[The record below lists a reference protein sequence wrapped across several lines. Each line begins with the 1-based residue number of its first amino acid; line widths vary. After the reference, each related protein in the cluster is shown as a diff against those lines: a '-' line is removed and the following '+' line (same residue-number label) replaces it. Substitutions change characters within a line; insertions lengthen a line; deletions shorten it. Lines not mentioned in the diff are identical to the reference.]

1 METPYLVELLQEKD
15 FTAYSNFLKNCPDAL
30 YEHSLAVRELIS
42 KHFKFEPFYL
52 IAKEEK
58 EKKEEK
64 KEKEEGTV
72 VGALPLF
79 KAKSWLEGTRYVSL
93 PFFPFGGVIGKNNDV
108 KRALLEE
115 AKKLSCNA
123 KFLEIRQRHTFEEA
137 EDTKETEET
146 TEDTPASDFVKQSPI
161 TNFLI
166 DLKNSEEEMLASLPK
181 DVRYDIRKA
190 QKNNLKVVIV
200 DPESLSAR
208 KTPLVRLSRNQQN
221 RNVLLDDCISAQKKQ
236 LDDFYSV
243 YLNTRKK
250 RGVPAWPY
258 GLFADALKNCRTAVA
273 VAYLEQEN
281 GGKNCRRLKE
291 NLELSCNSKKLLRPK
306 LQKSQ
311 KPVAAAFLFFEKEMI
326 EYAFAGTD
334 YRYNRISPYY
344 LLLWEILRYGIAHKY
359 KVLDLG
365 GSTKEMNDG
374 NMHAFKKKWATRT
387 QEVPYYFYAADKKN
401 IPSLQKAFGL
411 YRLYGQLW
419 SLLPKTVIKW
429 ISPRIIRQFK

>member
-15 FTAYSNFLKNCPDAL
+15 FIAYSNFLKNSPDAL

-42 KHFKFEPFYL
+42 KHFKFEPYYL
-52 IAKEEK
+52 IAKGEEDA
-58 EKKEEK
+58 
-64 KEKEEGTV
+64 V

-93 PFFPFGGVIGKNNDV
+93 PFFPFGGVIGKNNNI
-108 KRALLEE
+108 KRVLLEA
-115 AKKLSCNA
+115 AKKMSRNA
-123 KFLEIRQRHTFEEA
+123 KFLEIRQRQPFEEA
-137 EDTKETEET
+137 EDTTETKETKRT
-146 TEDTPASDFVKQSPI
+146 SASDFVKQSPI
-161 TNFLI
+161 TDFLI

-200 DPESLSAR
+200 DQESLSAR
-208 KTPLVRLSRNQQN
+208 KMPLVRLSRDQQN

-281 GGKNCRRLKE
+281 GEKNCLRLKD
-291 NLELSCNSKKLLRPK
+291 NLKLSSNSKKSLRQK

-334 YRYNRISPYY
+334 YRYNKISPYY
-344 LLLWEILRYGIAHKY
+344 LLLWEILRYGIAQKY
-359 KVLDLG
+359 KTLDLG

-387 QEVPYYFYAADKKN
+387 QEIPYYFYAADEKN

-411 YRLYGQLW
+411 YRLYGKLW
-419 SLLPKTVIKW
+419 SLLPKTVIRW
-429 ISPRIIRQFK
+429 ISPIIIRQFK